1 MLVLIFNVKGYNMLI
16 FYEIDKL
23 ERFYIKISY
32 DSIFKDGMFN
42 RYLLLKKNNGLFL
55 FYYFEN
61 ILICS

>member
-23 ERFYIKISY
+23 ERFYIKISF

-42 RYLLLKKNNGLFL
+42 RYLLLKKIMD
-55 FYYFEN
+55 YFCFI
-61 ILICS
+61 ILKIF

>member
-32 DSIFKDGMFN
+32 DSIFKDGRFN
-42 RYLLLKKNNGLFL
+42 RYLLFKKIMDYFCFIILKIF
-55 FYYFEN
+55 
-61 ILICS
+61 

>member
-42 RYLLLKKNNGLFL
+42 RYLLFKKIMDYFCFIILKIF
-55 FYYFEN
+55 
-61 ILICS
+61 

>member
-1 MLVLIFNVKGYNMLI
+1 MLVLIFKVKGYNMLI

-42 RYLLLKKNNGLFL
+42 RYLLLKKIMD
-55 FYYFEN
+55 YFCFI
-61 ILICS
+61 ILKIF

>member
-42 RYLLLKKNNGLFL
+42 RYLLLKKIMD
-55 FYYFEN
+55 YFCFI
-61 ILICS
+61 ILKIF